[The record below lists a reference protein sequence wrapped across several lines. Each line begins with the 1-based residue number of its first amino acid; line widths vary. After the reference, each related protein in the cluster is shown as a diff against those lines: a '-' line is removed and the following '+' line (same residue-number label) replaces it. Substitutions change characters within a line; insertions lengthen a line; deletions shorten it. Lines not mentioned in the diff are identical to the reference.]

1 MHHFPHTTIAHDG
14 LRSAVF
20 NPIPPIMHACLAG
33 YIYPDQCIQ
42 LGFRYRL
49 MLRVFSPILL
59 LFAIPLGKVAFVFCR
74 NVVQMIGGKHIDPP
88 VVVGSACGRGIRLLV
103 GALVKAVPLA
113 LKISFL
119 LVSTVSQSIFDTWD
133 CSEYELDSD
142 KVRTFLNADLQ
153 IVCRGNDYPEEYKTI
168 KTIAYASLL
177 LWPIGMPLIYIVV
190 LFPIRAM
197 LRQRKQTRWVKATE
211 FLHQDYKP
219 ARFWWEIVTLTQR
232 LVLSGFVLLIPV
244 EADSWRIFLGLLT
257 AIGYLSLIQ
266 LVQP

>member
-1 MHHFPHTTIAHDG
+1 
-14 LRSAVF
+14 
-20 NPIPPIMHACLAG
+20 LAG
-33 YIYPDQCIQ
+33 HIYPGQCFQ

-59 LFAIPLGKVAFVFCR
+59 LFAITLVKVAFVLCR
-74 NVVQMIGGKHIDPP
+74 NSFQKKGEKHIDPP
-88 VVVGSACGRGIRLLV
+88 VGVRLLLIV
-103 GALVKAVPLA
+103 ALADAVPLA
-113 LKISFL
+113 LEISFL

-153 IVCRGNDYPEEYKTI
+153 IVCRGNDYPEEYDMI
-168 KTIAYASLL
+168 KTIAYASLF

-190 LFPIRAM
+190 LVPIRAE
-197 LRQRKQTRWVKATE
+197 LWQRKQTRWVKATE

-219 ARFWWEIVTLTQR
+219 GLFLWEIVTLTQR
-232 LVLSGFVLLIPV
+232 LVLSGFVLLIPI
-244 EADSWRIFLGLLT
+244 EADSWRVFLGLLT

>member
-1 MHHFPHTTIAHDG
+1 
-14 LRSAVF
+14 
-20 NPIPPIMHACLAG
+20 MHACLAG
-33 YIYPDQCIQ
+33 YIYPGQCIQ

-49 MLRVFSPILL
+49 LLRVLSPILL

-74 NVVQMIGGKHIDPP
+74 SAVQMIGGKHIDPP
-88 VVVGSACGRGIRLLV
+88 VVVGSLLV

-113 LKISFL
+113 LEISFL

-153 IVCRGNDYPEEYKTI
+153 IVCNGNDYPEEYNTI
-168 KTIAYASLL
+168 KTIAFASLF
-177 LWPIGMPLIYIVV
+177 LWPIGMPLIYIGV
-190 LFPIRAM
+190 LFPIQAL